1 MPSLQKASASM
12 MLYRPIECTQ
22 YASREYQEL
31 LARHALL
38 SSMSRRGNCWNNA
51 VAKSFFATLKIEL
64 VY

>member
-1 MPSLQKASASM
+1 M
-12 MLYRPIECTQ
+12 MLHRPIECTQ